1 MTQYGFYFD
10 NARCTGCRTCEMAC
24 KDFKDLSETMAFRR
38 IFDYEG
44 GDWKDNGDGT
54 LSTTSYAYHV
64 SAACNHCANPACME
78 ACPAGA
84 IEKDSDTRLV
94 FVNQDACKGFG
105 ACVDACPYGV
115 PILSKEDNKAY
126 KCDGCIDRVK
136 EGKNPICVDACP
148 LRALEFGPIDDLRA
162 AHPDALDGIA
172 PLPDPSQTTPSLAI
186 NASAAAKPVGDAT
199 GSVTNEPEVTY
210 VEAREITMAMK

>member
-1 MTQYGFYFD
+1 M
-10 NARCTGCRTCEMAC
+10 
-24 KDFKDLSETMAFRR
+24 
-38 IFDYEG
+38 
-44 GDWKDNGDGT
+44 
-54 LSTTSYAYHV
+54 
-64 SAACNHCANPACME
+64 
-78 ACPAGA
+78 
-84 IEKDSDTRLV
+84 
-94 FVNQDACKGFG
+94 
-105 ACVDACPYGV
+105 
-115 PILSKEDNKAY
+115 
-126 KCDGCIDRVK
+126 
-136 EGKNPICVDACP
+136 DACP

>member
-1 MTQYGFYFD
+1 M
-10 NARCTGCRTCEMAC
+10 
-24 KDFKDLSETMAFRR
+24 
-38 IFDYEG
+38 
-44 GDWKDNGDGT
+44 
-54 LSTTSYAYHV
+54 
-64 SAACNHCANPACME
+64 
-78 ACPAGA
+78 
-84 IEKDSDTRLV
+84 
-94 FVNQDACKGFG
+94 
-105 ACVDACPYGV
+105 
-115 PILSKEDNKAY
+115 
-126 KCDGCIDRVK
+126 K

>member
-1 MTQYGFYFD
+1 MQGL
-10 NARCTGCRTCEMAC
+10 RS
-24 KDFKDLSETMAFRR
+24 L
-38 IFDYEG
+38 
-44 GDWKDNGDGT
+44 
-54 LSTTSYAYHV
+54 
-64 SAACNHCANPACME
+64 
-78 ACPAGA
+78 
-84 IEKDSDTRLV
+84 
-94 FVNQDACKGFG
+94 
-105 ACVDACPYGV
+105 DACPYGV